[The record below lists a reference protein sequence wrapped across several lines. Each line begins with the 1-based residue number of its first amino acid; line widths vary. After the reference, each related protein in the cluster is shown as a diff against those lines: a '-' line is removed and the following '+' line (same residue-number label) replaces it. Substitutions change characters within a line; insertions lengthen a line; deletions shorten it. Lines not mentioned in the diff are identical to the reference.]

1 MKQLNLR
8 YQEYKLAL
16 LYFRAS
22 ALIFKNDQ
30 WCKEDR
36 NALMLH
42 LFDYCY
48 YRYLSFDLSIS
59 VDLRNR
65 YTVKSFQAK
74 EFIISYFDKYLPTAV
89 HKYCNKIF
97 GIGNWSHVLPSDYYK

>member
-1 MKQLNLR
+1 MKLLNLR

-22 ALIFKNDQ
+22 ALVANNRQ
-30 WCKEDR
+30 WNEVDR
-36 NALMLH
+36 DILMRR

-48 YRYLSFDLSIS
+48 FRYMSFDISIS
-59 VDLRNR
+59 VSVRNR
-65 YTVKSFQAK
+65 YSLKSLQAK
-74 EFIISYFDKYLPTAV
+74 EYIISYMEKNLPSAV

-97 GIGNWSHVLPSDYYK
+97 GVNNWSHVLPSDYYE